1 MSTKLKQRKFPFIKK
16 NAPVFSNPTLPKHT
30 GEDEDLQLNYFR
42 FNANEIEFYPDET
55 LEKFEHYK
63 LKNEF
68 NYWWNIA
75 SFSEKELNRIS
86 EKIDIHPLVQEDIFS
101 KAQRPKI
108 EEENNLLSCIL
119 KMMYYDDEK
128 NTIEYEQISLVLGL
142 NYVFSF
148 QENLNRD
155 LFNNVRE
162 RLNITSSK
170 VRNNT
175 VDYLF
180 YRLLDAVIDNYY
192 LILEKI
198 DANISQ
204 IENNIIHQDDLKYTM
219 DDINT
224 IRREVII
231 FKQHIF
237 PVKEIVA
244 QLVRSENNLIHQN
257 TKRYFNDLLDHI
269 VQANEQCDSYRDL
282 INNLRDLYFNQMNVK
297 TNDAMKFLA
306 IVTTLL
312 APSAVIGGVFGMN
325 FKILPLTNHPHGFWI
340 TTLFLLLLTLLMI
353 VFFKKK
359 KWF

>member
-1 MSTKLKQRKFPFIKK
+1 MSIKLKQRKFPFIKK
-16 NAPVFSNPTLPKHT
+16 NAPVFSNPTIHKNT
-30 GEDEDLQLNYFR
+30 GEDVDLQLNYYNYNISKIDFQS
-42 FNANEIEFYPDET
+42 NIT
-55 LEKFEHYK
+55 LAELEQFH
-63 LKNEF
+63 LKNET
-68 NYWWNIA
+68 NYWFNIA
-75 SFSEKELNRIS
+75 NFSEKELKSIS
-86 EKIDIHPLVQEDIFS
+86 EKIDIHPLVQEDIYS

-108 EEENNLLSCIL
+108 EDENNLLSCIL
-119 KMMYYDDEK
+119 KMMYYDDIK
-128 NTIEYEQISLVLGL
+128 NIIEYEQLSLVLGP

-148 QENLNRD
+148 QEEHEKD
-155 LFNNVRE
+155 LFDTIRE

-170 VRNNT
+170 VRSFGA
-175 VDYLF
+175 DYLF
-180 YRLLDAVIDNYY
+180 YRLLDAVIDNYFV
-192 LILEKI
+192 ILEKI
-198 DANISQ
+198 DNNISQ
-204 IENNIIHQDDLKYTM
+204 IENNIIHQDDQKYTM

-244 QLVRSENNLIHQN
+244 QLVRSDNVLIHKN
-257 TKRYFNDLLDHI
+257 TKRYFNDLYDHI
-269 VQANEQCDSYRDL
+269 VQANEQCDSYQYL

-325 FKILPLTNHPHGFWI
+325 FKIIPLSNHPNGFWI
-340 TTLFLLLLTLLMI
+340 TTGFLFLLTLLMLF
-353 VFFKKK
+353 FFKKK